1 MEFLVLLPTLAYNTG
16 IQGLTKSDTDW
27 FLKVGQGAASSTYS
41 GKGRAGKEM
50 GKGNTS
56 IICSLSDLAAARMIK

>member
-16 IQGLTKSDTDW
+16 IQGLTKPDTDW
-27 FLKVGQGAASSTYS
+27 VLKVSQGAASSTYS

-50 GKGNTS
+50 RKGNTS
-56 IICSLSDLAAARMIK
+56 IICFLSDPAAVRMIR